1 MTKENKRSLKS
12 SLKKTSKISASVKN
26 AKFEKSYI
34 ATKKFA
40 NVKKT
45 IINYLTNADSNA
57 KKAEKLKFQGNESKQ
72 KAVAD
77 LYIYSTTIVTKE
89 DLKSEIS
96 NLIKNIF
103 AEITNKN
110 ILRFQQKLIRA
121 LLVIYNQ
128 KVPSPKVLNF
138 IQKNKLRNLYNGKTL
153 KQVQKEQEFNSRNKN
168 KLDKLF
174 KKTNIA
180 IIKIDDQSY
189 FIEDDKELKKII
201 ALKKCKKIK

>member
-12 SLKKTSKISASVKN
+12 SLKKTSKISTSVKN
-26 AKFEKSYI
+26 TKFEKSYI

-40 NVKKT
+40 NVKNT
-45 IINYLTNADSNA
+45 IINYLTNADSNT
-57 KKAEKLKFQGNESKQ
+57 KKAEKLKFQGNECKQ

-89 DLKSEIS
+89 DLKSEVS

-153 KQVQKEQEFNSRNKN
+153 KQVQKEQEFNSKNKT

>member
-1 MTKENKRSLKS
+1 MKKDNKRSLKS
-12 SLKKTSKISASVKN
+12 SLKKTSKISTSVKN
-26 AKFEKSYI
+26 AEFEKSYI

-72 KAVAD
+72 KAVTD
-77 LYIYSTTIVTKE
+77 LYIYSTTIVTKKN
-89 DLKSEIS
+89 LKSEVS

-103 AEITNKN
+103 AEIKNKN

-121 LLVIYNQ
+121 LLVIYNKEVQ
-128 KVPSPKVLNF
+128 PEKALNF
-138 IQKNKLRNLYNGKTL
+138 IKKNKLRNLYNGKTL
-153 KQVQKEQEFNSRNKN
+153 KQVQKEQELNNRNKT

-174 KKTNIA
+174 NKTNIA

-189 FIEDDKELKKII
+189 FIEDDKELKK
-201 ALKKCKKIK
+201 K

>member
-40 NVKKT
+40 NVKNT
-45 IINYLTNADSNA
+45 IINYLTNADSNT
-57 KKAEKLKFQGNESKQ
+57 KKAEKLKFQGNECKQ

-89 DLKSEIS
+89 DLKSEVS

-153 KQVQKEQEFNSRNKN
+153 KQVQKEQEFNSKNKT